1 MTKNANVMEPGV
13 LSSRLEFMVAPL
25 PIPPLAKTGGA
36 VARAMHRTAVRE
48 PGIRE
53 PAMFEGPV
61 DVGGQN
67 VIQGVAV
74 VYLL

>member
-1 MTKNANVMEPGV
+1 MAKNANVMEPGV

-25 PIPPLAKTGGA
+25 PIPPLANTGGA

-48 PGIRE
+48 GIRE